1 MKLVRRIND
10 KKSVKTKVNRVGEN
24 NPNWKG
30 GIHKIGPYY
39 YQYARGHRKA
49 VKFRDTPYVLR
60 STIRLEKKLGR
71 KLQKEELP
79 HHRDGNKTNDN
90 LRNLEVMTKA
100 DHRRHHSQG
109 LSNDERARIKRT
121 TDRLPDKGE

>member
-1 MKLVRRIND
+1 MKRVRRINEH
-10 KKSVKTKVNRVGEN
+10 KPTKTKVNRVGEN

-30 GIHKIGPYY
+30 GVHKIGSYY
-39 YQYARGHRKA
+39 YQYAPGHRKA

-60 STIRLEKKLGR
+60 STLSLEKKIGR
-71 KLQKEELP
+71 KLRKAELP
-79 HHRDGNKTNDN
+79 HHKDGNKANDN
-90 LRNLEVMTKA
+90 LRNLEVMTNA

-121 TDRLPDKGE
+121 TDRLPDKEE